1 MSMGLQVTDLHVR
14 AFAGARL
21 VGLPPGND
29 LFDADTAKANSGF
42 VPFAGTSADCHQ
54 PNTAQLDRDVGTR
67 PARSRMIHDP
77 LRRQTP

>member
-14 AFAGARL
+14 AFAGVRL

-42 VPFAGTSADCHQ
+42 VPFAGTCADCHQ
-54 PNTAQLDRDVGTR
+54 PNTAQLGRDIGTR
-67 PARSRMIHDP
+67 PARSRMIRDP
-77 LRRQTP
+77 LKRQTP